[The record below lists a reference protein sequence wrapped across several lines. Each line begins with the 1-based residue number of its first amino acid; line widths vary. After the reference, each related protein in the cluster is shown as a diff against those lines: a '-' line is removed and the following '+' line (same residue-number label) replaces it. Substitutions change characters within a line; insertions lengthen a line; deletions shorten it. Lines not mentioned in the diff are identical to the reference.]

1 MKNSSPLASPY
12 VQLDPTAFVA
22 DPQLIRALDERS
34 TPVPCDSDRPLFRQG
49 EPAVGIFILH
59 RGVVTLSMLSK
70 DGHSLL
76 AAQAR
81 PGSILGLPGAISN
94 EPYTITATAGAGAKV
109 KLRRP
114 RRSHGPDARGPG
126 YVDQNAPGPRRR
138 SPQRPQSALLI
149 WKSACLRRRTLHH
162 GNARLASGSPSSAR
176 APVS

>member
-94 EPYTITATAGAGAKV
+94 EPYTITATAGAGTKISFV
-109 KLRRP
+109 GRDDLM
-114 RRSHGPDARGPG
+114 
-126 YVDQNAPGPRRR
+126 
-138 SPQRPQSALLI
+138 ALMHADPVMSIKMLQV
-149 WKSACLRRRTLHH
+149 
-162 GNARLASGSPSSAR
+162 LAAEVRSAR
-176 APVS
+176 KALY